1 MVLQLCLTEGFRNR
15 GDLTKHIFP
24 SLNNLILIK
33 ESQNQNQVANLEI
46 KPVVP
51 DQPLIPKQDRKV
63 ETGVKH
69 MKIIYLEIAIDG
81 LSLVFLFCSWL
92 LLELLLQCIQR
103 KVDIFRPPRIQICS
117 RVARLFR
124 LTFRDFTDMIYGP
137 SLNLWYI
144 KYTERFNRKHAEI
157 VPS

>member
-92 LLELLLQCIQR
+92 LLELLQQCIQR
-103 KVDIFRPPRIQICS
+103 KVDIFRPPRT
-117 RVARLFR
+117 RLFR
-124 LTFRDFTDMIYGP
+124 LTLRDFTGMIYGP

-144 KYTERFNRKHAEI
+144 QYTERFNSNRKHAEI